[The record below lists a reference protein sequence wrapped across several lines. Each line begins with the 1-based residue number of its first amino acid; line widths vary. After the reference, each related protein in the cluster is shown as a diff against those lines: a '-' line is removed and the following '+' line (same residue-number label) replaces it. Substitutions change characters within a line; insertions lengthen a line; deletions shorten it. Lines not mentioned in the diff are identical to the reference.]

1 MQPMNT
7 RDWTKI
13 SVYCDLCVGN
23 LRRAVSQLEDT
34 VTKEMEKLCDA
45 EMKKVQQWAV
55 DVTLDPDTKHRYLV
69 LSEDGKKVR
78 D

>member
-1 MQPMNT
+1 MGT
-7 RDWTKI
+7 VK
-13 SVYCDLCVGN
+13 
-23 LRRAVSQLEDT
+23 RAVSQLEET
-34 VTKEMEKLCDA
+34 LNKQMEKLP
-45 EMKKVQQWAV
+45 EVKLKRIQQYAV